1 MYKKP
6 VLINNING
14 DNMINEIMNSKII
27 YGNIDDNIDKI
38 SKLMKDNNIGFIPIK
53 NNEEYIGVIT
63 DRDLALSISS
73 IKDKGDNIEPYIT
86 KDLFCINKDD
96 NIEDALNIM
105 KKHKVK
111 RLLVKEKD
119 NIVGVLSL
127 SDILNHTDDCEII
140 KTIKCIFSIKD
151 NTFNESAEID
161 EFYL

>member
-1 MYKKP
+1 MYKKL